1 MINKGRMIKMSK
13 AYNIPDL
20 LDSLQLIPLDEDD
33 IKDFYVDTTDARGED
48 AAGRIAYVLRNSHME
63 NKKILFAGHIGS
75 GKSTE
80 LIKLAETLEKEY
92 FTIYFSISDYVNVGE
107 MSAVDIV
114 FTMLKCTLD
123 KINSS
128 KTDIDRNALNSIID
142 YWKSEEIITSTE
154 EDNFQ
159 IDGETGLSF
168 SLFDFLSAKI
178 SGMLQ
183 QSSKSKNETILKV
196 EKTFDTFIRLIN
208 NFIES
213 LKQSLDRKKLLLIV
227 DDLDKIDEKTAYNI
241 FKEHCVT
248 LTSINANVI
257 YTFPVFMHYTTD
269 YRYISM
275 YFDESIILSII
286 MTKTMRG
293 DVYKKGIETL
303 REIVFKRADDKLFG
317 DDCVDFAIMKSGGSI
332 RILLTILRS
341 SSIYAGLRYLHD
353 KTSIN
358 EQVITMEDI
367 KRAYRE
373 YKNSAEKSFNKKHL
387 PLLKEIHSHKRVI
400 TDADNVLVMELFKT
414 FAVIEYNC
422 ERWCDLNPA
431 VLDYLVE
438 LKEIEE

>member
-33 IKDFYVDTTDARGED
+33 IKDFYVDTTEARGED
-48 AAGRIAYVLRNSHME
+48 AAGRIEYVLHNSRAE

-80 LIKLAETLEKEY
+80 LIKLTENLQNEY
-92 FTIYFSISDYVNVGE
+92 FAIYFSISKYVNVGE
-107 MSAVDIV
+107 MSAVDVV
-114 FTMLKCTLD
+114 FAMLKCTLD
-123 KINSS
+123 KMSLWR
-128 KTDIDRNALNSIID
+128 TDIDRDALNSIIE
-142 YWKSEEIITSTE
+142 YWKSEEIITSE
-154 EDNFQ
+154 EENNLQ
-159 IDGETGLSF
+159 IDGEVGLSL
-168 SLFDFLSAKI
+168 SLFNFLSAKI

-183 QSSKSKNETILKV
+183 QSSKSRSETVLKV
-196 EKTFDTFIRLIN
+196 ERSFDTFIRLIN

-213 LKQSLDRKKLLLIV
+213 LKQKLNGKNLLLIV
-227 DDLDKIDEKTAYNI
+227 DDLDKIDEKTAYEI

-248 LTSINANVI
+248 LTSINANII
-257 YTFPVFMHYTTD
+257 YTFPVFMHYNPD

-275 YFDESIILSII
+275 YFDESIILSVI
-286 MTKTMRG
+286 MTKTMSG
-293 DVYKKGIETL
+293 NVYKKGIETL
-303 REIVFKRADDKLFG
+303 RRIVFKRADDKLF
-317 DDCVDFAIMKSGGSI
+317 DKDCVDFAIMKSGGSI

-341 SSIYAGLRYLHD
+341 ASICAGLRYAHN
-353 KTSIN
+353 KTLTGKQI
-358 EQVITMEDI
+358 IIMDDI

-373 YKNSAEKSFNKKHL
+373 YKSSAERSFNKKHL
-387 PLLKEIHSHKRVI
+387 PLLKEIHTNKRVI

-431 VLDYLVE
+431 VLDYLID
-438 LKEIEE
+438 LKEIEG